1 MIKLLTLGDSIA
13 HGYRKHLIKALGDA
27 YEVSTKI
34 GEEEAAKNLNIPV
47 GSNCGDSRMMLAYL
61 TDEYVNGRLDKYDII
76 MLNCGQH
83 DVKTNLS
90 TGKRQ
95 IDADEYE
102 ANLEKI
108 CEVVTKTDAQL
119 WFVNTTPVF
128 EAVHNTPENIVIN
141 KNIVRYA
148 KDVVLCNEAAS
159 RVMGKYGI
167 PIIDLYSLTLT
178 FTEHALRDHAHYYPE
193 YEQRQGE
200 FLAEIIRR
208 GV

>member
-1 MIKLLTLGDSIA
+1 MKKLLTLGDSIA
-13 HGYRKHLIKALGDA
+13 HGYRKHLIAALGA
-27 YEVSTKI
+27 EYEVCTKE
-34 GEEEAAKNLNIPV
+34 GEEEAARDLNYPV

-61 TDEYVNGRLDKYDII
+61 TDEYKNGRLNYDII
-76 MLNCGQH
+76 MFNCGQH

-95 IDADEYE
+95 VDADEYE

-108 CEVVTKTDAQL
+108 CEVVKKNGAKL

-148 KDVVLCNEAAS
+148 KDVITCNEAAS
-159 RVMGKYGI
+159 RVMEKFDI

-178 FTEHALRDHAHYYPE
+178 FTEKALRDHAHYYPE

-200 FLAEIIRR
+200 FLADIILRNT
-208 GV
+208 